1 MTSHG
6 KDWGQAGTLQREGK
20 IFAKAQGVVTKVE
33 EPDRKGTVGWCVCV
47 CVCVWTRVGEEDNR
61 SPDHTGLEMRRF
73 QGRVAS
79 EGF

>member
-47 CVCVWTRVGEEDNR
+47 CMCVDAGGRGGQQEPR
-61 SPDHTGLEMRRF
+61 SHW
-73 QGRVAS
+73 A
-79 EGF
+79 